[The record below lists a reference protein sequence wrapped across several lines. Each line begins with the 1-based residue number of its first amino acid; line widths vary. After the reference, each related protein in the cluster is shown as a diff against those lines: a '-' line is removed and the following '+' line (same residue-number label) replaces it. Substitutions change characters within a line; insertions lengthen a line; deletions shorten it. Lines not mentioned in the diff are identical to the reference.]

1 MFSTPLLF
9 SISMETNIEARE
21 YGWTDSSDSNVS
33 EDLFA
38 KELESHLLSSE
49 DDEVLF
55 ARHGPVVEPDLEDV
69 ALQRDFWNCCAI
81 GFLLDYRKFLVHY
94 MQYIV
99 TNAWRI
105 RGTISVVGRD
115 SYFYIFHFEFLED
128 LMHICNEGP
137 WAVNGALLVLER
149 WRPNL
154 VISNIHLNF
163 ISVWVQFHGLPL
175 EYQYLELAK
184 KMR

>member
-9 SISMETNIEARE
+9 SVSMETNIEARE

-81 GFLLDYRKFLVHY
+81 GFLLDYRKVPSTLH
-94 MQYIV
+94 
-99 TNAWRI
+99 A
-105 RGTISVVGRD
+105 
-115 SYFYIFHFEFLED
+115 
-128 LMHICNEGP
+128 
-137 WAVNGALLVLER
+137 
-149 WRPNL
+149 
-154 VISNIHLNF
+154 IHCDKCMENQRYNF
-163 ISVWVQFHGLPL
+163 SS
-175 EYQYLELAK
+175 
-184 KMR
+184 R